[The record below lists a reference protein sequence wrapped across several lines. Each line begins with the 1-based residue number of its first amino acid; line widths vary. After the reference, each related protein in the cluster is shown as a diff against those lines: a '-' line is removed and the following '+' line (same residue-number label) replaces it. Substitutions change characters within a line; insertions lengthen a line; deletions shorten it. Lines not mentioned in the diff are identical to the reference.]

1 MNIINIMQSL
11 VVYNKLSIVYL
22 GVNVHGDNV
31 VQIDQNGATRFTES
45 EQTVQLEEIGRS
57 HKLQYVILVDI

>member
-1 MNIINIMQSL
+1 M
-11 VVYNKLSIVYL
+11 YL